1 MASNFFQNNTSDLN
15 QLWFDSHKK
24 LIKRVTTELGQLD
37 KYEELV
43 DKFLGKQL
51 KIKKQKDPNM
61 PKRSKSSFL
70 YFCDAHR
77 ASVKNKHKDFK
88 MGEVM
93 KELGKM
99 WKECK
104 PKEKEKFIKMS
115 QEAKSDYNDKLEE
128 YNLNNCYE

>member
-1 MASNFFQNNTSDLN
+1 MASNFFQNNTSDVN
-15 QLWFDSHKK
+15 QIWFDSHKK
-24 LIKRVTTELGQLD
+24 LIKRVTTELGQVD

-43 DKFLGKQL
+43 EKFLGKQL

-77 ASVKNKHKDFK
+77 TSVKTKHPEFK
-88 MGEVM
+88 MGDVM

-104 PKEKEKFIKMS
+104 PKEKEKFIKIA
-115 QEAKSDYNDKLEE
+115 QEAKSEYTDKLEE
-128 YNLNNCYE
+128 YNENNCYE

>member
-1 MASNFFQNNTSDLN
+1 MASNFFQNNTLDVN
-15 QLWFDSHKK
+15 KIWFESHKK

-43 DKFLGKQL
+43 ELFLGTQI

-70 YFCDAHR
+70 YFCDEFR
-77 ASVKNKHKDFK
+77 TEIKKQNPKFK
-88 MGEVM
+88 MGDVM
-93 KELGKM
+93 KELGQK
-99 WKECK
+99 WAKCEDK
-104 PKEKEKFIKMS
+104 TKYIKLS
-115 QEAKSDYNDKLEE
+115 TEAKSDYVDKLEE